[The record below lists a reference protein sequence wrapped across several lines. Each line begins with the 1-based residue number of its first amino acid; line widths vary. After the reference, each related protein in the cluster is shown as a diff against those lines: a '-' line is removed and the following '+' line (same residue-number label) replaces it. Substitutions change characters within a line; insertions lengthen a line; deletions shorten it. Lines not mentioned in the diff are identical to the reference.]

1 MQTVSDSPEQTRD
14 WGRRVGSRLFPGAV
28 VGLEGELGT
37 GKTVFVQGLARGLG
51 IQETVNSPTFV
62 LIQEYPRGRL
72 PLFHVDAY
80 RLECA
85 LELEF
90 LGLDE
95 ILDQE
100 GVTAVEWAGRLAVLL
115 PPERLEV
122 GFTAGGVRMPQR
134 RILSFRARGRRYE
147 QLLEELKP
155 FVNPGS

>member
-1 MQTVSDSPEQTRD
+1 MRIISDSPEETRE
-14 WGRRVGSRLFPGAV
+14 WGRRVGYRLWPGAV
-28 VGLEGELGT
+28 VGLEGELGS
-37 GKTVFVQGLARGLG
+37 GKTVFVQGLAQGLD

-62 LIQEYPRGRL
+62 LIQEYPRGRV

-100 GVTAVEWAGRLAVLL
+100 GVTAVEWADSLAVLL
-115 PPERLEV
+115 PPDRLEV
-122 GFTAGGVRMPQR
+122 VFAAGGLGRPQR

-147 QLLEELKP
+147 QLMEELKP